1 VTEGEAPA
9 GPPRDGFTQL
19 LSRRLNDEQRAHL
32 YQLRDALGIANNDA
46 LWKVLVVL
54 EEYDGLF
61 KSYPEKLATAASSV
75 FAAQKAAL
83 AATVAAET
91 SHVRR
96 SLENALVKTV
106 KETAGRQADA
116 ARWRAWA
123 WVAAALTLFAGIC
136 VVAGGAVAQGA
147 AAWPAGGSASA
158 AARLLFAILRAP
170 TGWTIFAFLVP
181 LAVVYG
187 RQGWSA
193 IRDRGAAR
201 SERITG
207 AAILSGAV
215 AGAVACAVV
224 LLRVLGVS

>member
-1 VTEGEAPA
+1 MTETEAPA
-9 GPPRDGFTQL
+9 GPPSDGFTQL

-61 KSYPEKLATAASSV
+61 KSYPDKLAAAASGV

-96 SLENALVKTV
+96 TLESALVKTV
-106 KETAGRQADA
+106 RQTAGRQADA

-136 VVAGGAVAQGA
+136 VAAGGVLALGP
-147 AAWPAGGSASA
+147 AAWPAGGSGSV

-181 LAVVYG
+181 LALFYG
-187 RQGWSA
+187 GQGWSA
-193 IRDRGAAR
+193 VRDRSAAR
-201 SERITG
+201 SERLTG
-207 AAILSGAV
+207 AAVLSGAV
-215 AGAVACAVV
+215 FATVACGVV
-224 LLRVLGVS
+224 ILRVIGLA